1 MQVQPA
7 SLPTLYRISADFVM
21 VAGDGALHALHVASN
36 SRMTRDGFVQFCAK
50 HYGKIFLVDPNGN
63 PVQKDSGTLWWVWD
77 DASRRV
83 VREAIMEPT
92 SAPEDA
98 YSDVY
103 NRWYV
108 LKHEMAVP
116 DMTCDMS
123 AVKKL
128 YDHLMFISDNDHEG
142 SVYFM
147 HWIAWLWNNPGA
159 KIPVA
164 MMFYSRYGGVGKTI
178 LSRLL
183 SHIFG
188 APLVCSVPGSV
199 INKKFHDAVEH
210 KRIAV
215 LNELARADRQD
226 AYEDLKALISD
237 EYMSFEGKGRAARL
251 VKNYLHL
258 IITTNN
264 ADCLPL
270 MAGDRRVLVLRC
282 ESKPKDQSYYDELN
296 DWIDGDAP
304 EQLAGCFARWT
315 FPPEFNPNGHAPQTK
330 ATRIT
335 QKESR
340 NGLAILIEELAATRK
355 PPFDKDMGR
364 LTPIIEQLRTLYPG
378 NLSGV
383 RLNTA
388 TLSKT
393 FRELGYHLLQ
403 SGTSALDRAW
413 CWRNVNHWEE
423 AGPTAW
429 RRHIGEAVEGPK
441 SVVSH
446 INDEVGQP

>member
-1 MQVQPA
+1 MQIQPA

-21 VAGDGALHALHVASN
+21 VTADGALHALKVSTN
-36 SRMTRDGFVQFCAK
+36 KRMTRDGFIQFCSK
-50 HYGKIFLVDPNGN
+50 HYGDVFIIDAQNN
-63 PVQKDSGTLWWVWD
+63 PVRKDSGTIWWQWD
-77 DASRRV
+77 DVSRRV
-83 VREAIMEPT
+83 VSTVVMEPT
-92 SAPEDA
+92 KEPEDP
-98 YSDVY
+98 YGETF

-142 SVYFM
+142 SVYFL
-147 HWIAWLWNNPGA
+147 HWMAWLWQNPDA

-164 MMFYSRYGGVGKTI
+164 IMLYSKFGGVGKTI

-188 APLVCSVPGSV
+188 APLVCSVRGSV
-199 INKKFHDAVEH
+199 INSRFMDAVEH

-226 AYEDLKALISD
+226 VYEDLKSLISD
-237 EYMSFEGKGRAARL
+237 PETTFEGKGRAVQLIA
-251 VKNYLHL
+251 NYLHL

-282 ESKPKDQSYYDELN
+282 ESKPKEQEYYDELN

-330 ATRIT
+330 ATRVT

-340 NGLAILIEELAATRK
+340 NGFAILIEELLVSKK

-364 LTPIIEQLRTLYPG
+364 ITGMIEQLNTLYPG
-378 NLSGV
+378 NLKAHKV
-383 RLNTA
+383 NNKTLPTA
-388 TLSKT
+388 LSQ
-393 FRELGYHLLQ
+393 LGAKHEHVNITAKD
-403 SGTSALDRAW
+403 GARMRVPVW
-413 CWRNVNHWEE
+413 IWRNYAQWM
-423 AGPTAW
+423 
-429 RRHIGEAVEGPK
+429 EGPEADI
-441 SVVSH
+441 SDYLS
-446 INDEVGQP
+446 EG